1 MMIFQHI
8 TNAPV
13 LSNAAHVSTR
23 TVAAG
28 KSKKQ
33 SLI

>member
-1 MMIFQHI
+1 MFIISLPMRF
-8 TNAPV
+8 NPG
-13 LSNAAHVSTR
+13 L
-23 TVAAG
+23 VAMDACMCVDAG

>member
-1 MMIFQHI
+1 MFTISL
-8 TNAPV
+8 P
-13 LSNAAHVSTR
+13 TR
-23 TVAAG
+23 FNPGLVATDACVCLDAG

>member
-1 MMIFQHI
+1 MICPS
-8 TNAPV
+8 TNC
-13 LSNAAHVSTR
+13 NAAASFTAQAQPR
-23 TVAAG
+23 IAGAG

>member
-1 MMIFQHI
+1 MFILFLPTLAI
-8 TNAPV
+8 PGP
-13 LSNAAHVSTR
+13 AAMDQRVCLD
-23 TVAAG
+23 AG

>member
-1 MMIFQHI
+1 MPAIF
-8 TNAPV
+8 ASLASVPALPALV
-13 LSNAAHVSTR
+13 LG
-23 TVAAG
+23 VAAG

>member
-1 MMIFQHI
+1 MFIISLPTRFNPG
-8 TNAPV
+8 T
-13 LSNAAHVSTR
+13 AAMDACVCLD
-23 TVAAG
+23 AG

>member
-1 MMIFQHI
+1 MPATF
-8 TNAPV
+8 ASLASVPALPV
-13 LSNAAHVSTR
+13 LAFGV
-23 TVAAG
+23 VAG